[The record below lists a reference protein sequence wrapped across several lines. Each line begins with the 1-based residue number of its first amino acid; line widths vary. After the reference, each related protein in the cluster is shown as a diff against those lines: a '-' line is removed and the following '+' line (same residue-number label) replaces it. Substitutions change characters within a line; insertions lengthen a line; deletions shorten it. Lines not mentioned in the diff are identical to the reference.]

1 MKYRERLC
9 LSLISMDFG
18 GGVWRELR
26 VEVDLTLFSPSL
38 VNRGDN
44 STRKV
49 EYVDTILAIEVKY
62 YSVIHR

>member
-1 MKYRERLC
+1 MKYQERPC
-9 LSLISMDFG
+9 LSLISIDFG
-18 GGVWRELR
+18 GGVWWQQR

-44 STRKV
+44 SNRKV
-49 EYVDTILAIEVKY
+49 EYVDTIPAIEVEY